1 MAAAA
6 AQPGA
11 DGAPA
16 EAAAEAG
23 GVVKLAKLGA
33 AITLGLV
40 LLAIPAALVAV
51 ELMRYGAY
59 TAEEDMAEEL
69 FAAGSV
75 GASPPPSCGES
86 MAEPSCGEPL

>member
-11 DGAPA
+11 GGAPA
-16 EAAAEAG
+16 EAAALSF
-23 GVVKLAKLGA
+23 VKLAKLGA

-51 ELMRYGAY
+51 ELFGWGRGLGY
-59 TAEEDMAEEL
+59 TEEDMGDEP
-69 FAAGSV
+69 FAVGGV

>member
-1 MAAAA
+1 M

-11 DGAPA
+11 GGAPA
-16 EAAAEAG
+16 EAAAPG
-23 GVVKLAKLGA
+23 YVKLAKLGA

-51 ELMRYGAY
+51 ELFGWGRGIGY
-59 TAEEDMAEEL
+59 AEDDMMGDEL
-69 FAAGSV
+69 FAVGGV

-86 MAEPSCGEPL
+86 MGEPSCSQPL

>member
-1 MAAAA
+1 M
-6 AQPGA
+6 
-11 DGAPA
+11 
-16 EAAAEAG
+16 
-23 GVVKLAKLGA
+23 VKLAKLGA